1 MLSSFFLRHNAYL
14 LLDGK
19 SIERM
24 DFKMDNSTL
33 NTQFAVTNGLPL
45 GMTIG
50 PDLESHVI
58 DTAGDGRMTEYE
70 KEQSLVQGTR
80 EDAEVRREKMEAE
93 DMRIK

>member
-1 MLSSFFLRHNAYL
+1 M
-14 LLDGK
+14 
-19 SIERM
+19 EVEV
-24 DFKMDNSTL
+24 DNSTMK
-33 NTQFAVTNGLPL
+33 TQFAITNGLPL
-45 GMTIG
+45 GMTAG

-58 DTAGDGRMTEYE
+58 DTIEDGHKTEYE